1 MLTCG
6 RPEVLRGALDSLSA
20 ETEGVPIGPITVYDD
35 SREASIRSVNESIVH
50 SFAAQSGLVLSYETT
65 QNLSPE
71 GSVQKQ
77 SAFALGLR
85 PFHHAPAMPG
95 AARNA
100 ILLSSVGKKVLS
112 FDDDIRFLLREP
124 RFTMEETSPLP
135 FAFAAS
141 GTESFPDA
149 VSRPLVSGAAR
160 CFELFDH
167 VLGRTPQW
175 GDGMAEGDG
184 ESAADL
190 KGPVR
195 AAMAGICGDRW
206 FSSPLAIFDTQPFLR
221 KRAWPNR
228 RSYRRA
234 AIDPVALLLA
244 PELSYTSHPFFIA
257 SCYGFDASDILP
269 PFFPHIR
276 NEDGVWAFLLRASY
290 PDAPIAH
297 LPFAFEHKRGI
308 HPSFRMEHRASGI
321 GAGTVLQRLLSFFAD
336 ELKAP
341 EAGERLVAL
350 GSRLSG
356 AASLSLRQWK
366 RLLLELH
373 LKHEGAMVARLEAD
387 LDRSGGSPGF
397 WAKDLRSFLDRY
409 LDELPA
415 SAPSLPREFQHLGDE
430 GESAF
435 QRFAGSCGE
444 LLSAWPEIWKGRA
457 CL

>member
-35 SREASIRSVNESIVH
+35 SREASVRSVNESIVH
-50 SFAAQSGLVLSYETT
+50 SFAAQSGLALSYGTTETI
-65 QNLSPE
+65 SPE
-71 GSVQKQ
+71 GPAQKQ
-77 SAFALGLR
+77 SAFALGLL
-85 PFHHAPAMPG
+85 PFPHAPAMPG

-124 RFTMEETSPLP
+124 RFAMEEGSPLP

-141 GTESFPDA
+141 GTESFPDS
-149 VSRPLVSGAAR
+149 VSRPLVSGAVR
-160 CFELFDH
+160 CFELFDS
-167 VLGRTPQW
+167 VLGRTPRC
-175 GDGMAEGDG
+175 DGMAEGDS
-184 ESAADL
+184 EAAADL
-190 KGPVR
+190 HSPVR

-206 FSSPLAIFDTQPFLR
+206 FSSPLALFDTQPFLR

-234 AIDPVALLLA
+234 GSDPIALLLA

-257 SCYGFDASDILP
+257 SCYGFDASEILP

-308 HPSFRMEHRASGI
+308 HPPFRSEHRCSGI
-321 GAGTVLQRLLSFFAD
+321 GAGTVVQRLLSFFSD

-341 EAGERLVAL
+341 EASDRLLAL
-350 GSRLSG
+350 GMRLSW
-356 AASLSLRQWK
+356 AASLPLRQWK
-366 RLLLELH
+366 HLLLELH

-387 LDRSGGSPGF
+387 LEQSGGSPGF

-415 SAPSLPREFQHLGDE
+415 STPSRPREFHHLGD
-430 GESAF
+430 GAESAF
-435 QRFAGSCGE
+435 QRFVGSCGE
-444 LLSAWPEIWKGRA
+444 LLCAWPEIWEGRA